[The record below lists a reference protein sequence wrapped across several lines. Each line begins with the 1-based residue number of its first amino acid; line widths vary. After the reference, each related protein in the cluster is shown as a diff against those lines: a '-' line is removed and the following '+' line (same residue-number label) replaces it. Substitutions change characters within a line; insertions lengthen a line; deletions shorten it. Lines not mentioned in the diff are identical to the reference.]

1 MDFMSFDMFG
11 SIFTIFSVISI
22 IGIVLYVTLI
32 VGVCNLASRYGR
44 SVLLWL
50 LVSIFFTPVLPII
63 YLLFS
68 GETDS
73 HRRKRIIE
81 EEVWRRSL
89 DYFNPNPNQIYQDR
103 MGQV

>member
-1 MDFMSFDMFG
+1 MFG
-11 SIFTIFSVISI
+11 SIFTIFSIISV

-89 DYFNPNPNQIYQDR
+89 DYFNPNPNQTYQDR
-103 MGQV
+103 IG